1 MSSKQKVIGSSPIR
15 GEPKIIIIII
25 FIIFMKSIFFLSLTG
40 SAKFIGAGLATIG
53 VVGAGAGIGIVFA
66 ALILGSARNPA
77 REPRLFQLT
86 LLGFALCEAM
96 GLLAIM
102 MAFLILYS

>member
-1 MSSKQKVIGSSPIR
+1 M
-15 GEPKIIIIII
+15 
-25 FIIFMKSIFFLSLTG
+25 SIFFLTITTAG
-40 SAKFIGAGLATIG
+40 KYIGAGLATIG
-53 VVGAGAGIGIVFA
+53 VVGAGAGIGVLFSGLLM
-66 ALILGSARNPA
+66 ALSRNPLL
-77 REPRLFQLT
+77 ENKLFQMT